1 MVETQDS
8 PKHKEETRPRLLV
21 GLGNPGP
28 EHAHNRHNVGFLCLD
43 RLAER
48 YGIGGWRRKH
58 HALVAEGEVAGH
70 PVVLAKPQTFM
81 NLSGRAVRPLVRHY
95 GVPLADL
102 LVVHDDL
109 DLELGVLRL
118 RRQGSSAGH
127 KGVQHIIDTL
137 GSREF
142 PRLRIGIGRPAR
154 GDPVDYVLS
163 DFTLD
168 ESIVMD
174 RALDRAVEAIVA
186 WLKLGI
192 EAAMNAYNRPPPALP
207 GE

>member
-1 MVETQDS
+1 MERT
-8 PKHKEETRPRLLV
+8 PRLLV

-28 EHAHNRHNVGFLCLD
+28 EYARNRHNVGFMCLD

-48 YGIGGWRRKH
+48 HGISRWHRKH
-58 HALVAEGEVAGH
+58 HALVAEGLVAGH

-81 NLSGRAVRPLVRHY
+81 NLSGQAGRPLVRHY

-142 PRLRIGIGRPAR
+142 PRLRIGIGRPVR

-186 WLKLGI
+186 WLELGI
-192 EAAMNAYNRPPPALP
+192 EAAMNAFNAAPPDSLSRRMA
-207 GE
+207 EAEEK

>member
-1 MVETQDS
+1 MQEGT
-8 PKHKEETRPRLLV
+8 EERRPRLVV

-28 EHAHNRHNVGFLCLD
+28 EYVRNRHNVGFLCLD

-48 YGIGGWRRKH
+48 HGISPWRRKH
-58 HALVAEGEVAGH
+58 HALVAEGLVAGH

-81 NLSGRAVRPLVRHY
+81 NLSGQAVRPLMRHY
-95 GVPLADL
+95 GVALADL

-109 DLELGVLRL
+109 DLDLGVLRL

-142 PRLRIGIGRPAR
+142 PRLRIGVGRPAH

-168 ESIVMD
+168 ESIVID

-186 WLKLGI
+186 WLERGI
-192 EAAMNAYNRPPPALP
+192 EAAMNAFNAAPPKPIS
-207 GE
+207 

>member
-1 MVETQDS
+1 MWEGT
-8 PKHKEETRPRLLV
+8 EERRPRLVV

-28 EHAHNRHNVGFLCLD
+28 EYARNRHNVGFLCLD
-43 RLAER
+43 RLAGR
-48 YGIGGWRRKH
+48 HGISPWRRKH
-58 HALVAEGEVAGH
+58 HALVAEGLVAGH

-81 NLSGRAVRPLVRHY
+81 NLSGQAVRPLVRRY
-95 GVPLADL
+95 GVALADL

-118 RRQGSSAGH
+118 RRQGSAAGH
-127 KGVQHIIDTL
+127 KGVQHIMDTL

-142 PRLRIGIGRPAR
+142 PRLRIGIGRPAH

-168 ESIVMD
+168 ESILID

-186 WLKLGI
+186 WLEWGI
-192 EAAMNAYNRPPPALP
+192 EAAMNAFNAAPPSPIS
-207 GE
+207 

>member
-1 MVETQDS
+1 MQERT
-8 PKHKEETRPRLLV
+8 ERRGPRLLV

-28 EHAHNRHNVGFLCLD
+28 EYARNRHNVGFMCLD

-48 YGIGGWRRKH
+48 HGISLWRRKH
-58 HALVAEGEVAGH
+58 HALVAEGQIRGH
-70 PVVLAKPQTFM
+70 LVVLAKPQTFM
-81 NLSGRAVRPLVRHY
+81 NLSGQAVRPLVRHY
-95 GVPLADL
+95 GVALEDL

-118 RRQGSSAGH
+118 RRQGSSGGH

-137 GSREF
+137 GTREF
-142 PRLRIGIGRPAR
+142 PRLRIGIGRPTQ
-154 GDPVDYVLS
+154 GDPVEYVLS

-168 ESIVMD
+168 ESIAMD

-186 WLKLGI
+186 WLELGI
-192 EAAMNAYNRPPPALP
+192 EAAMNAFNAAPLNPVA
-207 GE
+207 

>member
-1 MVETQDS
+1 MQEGT
-8 PKHKEETRPRLLV
+8 EERRPRLVV

-28 EHAHNRHNVGFLCLD
+28 EYVRNRHNVGFLCLD

-48 YGIGGWRRKH
+48 HGISPWRRKH
-58 HALVAEGEVAGH
+58 HALVAEGLVAGH

-81 NLSGRAVRPLVRHY
+81 NLSGQAVRPLMRHY
-95 GVPLADL
+95 GVALADL

-109 DLELGVLRL
+109 DLDLGVLRL

-142 PRLRIGIGRPAR
+142 PRLRIGVGRPAH

-168 ESIVMD
+168 ESIVID

-186 WLKLGI
+186 WLERGI
-192 EAAMNAYNRPPPALP
+192 EAAMNAFNAAPPNPIS
-207 GE
+207 

>member
-1 MVETQDS
+1 LV
-8 PKHKEETRPRLLV
+8 V

-28 EHAHNRHNVGFLCLD
+28 EYVRNRHNVGFLCLD

-48 YGIGGWRRKH
+48 HGISPWRRKH
-58 HALVAEGEVAGH
+58 HALVAEGLVAGH

-81 NLSGRAVRPLVRHY
+81 NLSGQAVRPLMRHY
-95 GVPLADL
+95 GVALADL

-109 DLELGVLRL
+109 DLDLGVLRL

-142 PRLRIGIGRPAR
+142 PRLRIGVGRPAH

-168 ESIVMD
+168 ESIVID

-186 WLKLGI
+186 WLERGI
-192 EAAMNAYNRPPPALP
+192 EAAMNAFNAAPPNPIS
-207 GE
+207 